1 MRAPRAKLY
10 LSPRSLYQRPPGAT
24 TWQEQTGCHRR
35 TDTLRHGPVIGHET
49 DGDSHSPTSSL
60 HLSLFAVGTSY
71 WVTRTWT
78 TDTMSVML
86 TGSVS
91 LSPNLQWHHKTQ
103 RHGEKA
109 HAEEVNEHRCMC
121 TPTPDWEQ
129 CCYPPEERF
138 FVVFLSSPSQT
149 GHQHHWNI
157 RKIHEYLWVKKYK
170 GVSSIMGIFG
180 PVNS

>member
-1 MRAPRAKLY
+1 MRAPRAILY

-78 TDTMSVML
+78 TDTMSVMS

-91 LSPNLQWHHKTQ
+91 LSQISSGIIKHSGTMRRLMQ
-103 RHGEKA
+103 RKSMNTDACA
-109 HAEEVNEHRCMC
+109 HL
-121 TPTPDWEQ
+121 P
-129 CCYPPEERF
+129 
-138 FVVFLSSPSQT
+138 QT
-149 GHQHHWNI
+149 GSNAVIHQRNVLFLFFFLPLL
-157 RKIHEYLWVKKYK
+157 RL
-170 GVSSIMGIFG
+170 GTSTTDT
-180 PVNS
+180 